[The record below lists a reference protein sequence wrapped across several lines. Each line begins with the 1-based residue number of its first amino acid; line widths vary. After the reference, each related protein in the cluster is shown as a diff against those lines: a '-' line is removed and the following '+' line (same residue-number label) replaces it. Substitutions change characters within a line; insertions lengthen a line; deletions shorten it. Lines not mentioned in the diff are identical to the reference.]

1 MFERIRRHRDK
12 KVFYFHGWSG
22 FGAAP
27 VLRSIAQE
35 LRSIKAKKK
44 TPPELRFDRILYIDC
59 SAWKSRREM
68 QKKIAEELELDP
80 ETMAMFGK
88 QDEEDDFNGVDHD
101 SRDLLRS
108 VSTVIDQTLIH
119 RKSIMIFLN
128 GGQYEVDIRSFGINP
143 EYRDHTIIWTF
154 KRQYLT
160 ILGDDHYTEIRDKL
174 RYTDLFVSSGQPADG
189 LTFSEFCALLREEAA
204 NIVARHP
211 CMRDV
216 NLTMVTECCLYELFM
231 QYSFHRATKFAWTAH
246 APNYWMCDGII
257 KDDGKKEICRSIL
270 HQEIRWECNASQLGL
285 VFKKLMEDPEAP
297 FFLVEDATS
306 FSKNQPCRWICVT
319 SKGFNNIQA
328 DMKARFGRVSSLF
341 VALDNTWLS
350 YLFLTPP
357 PCLPSGFL
365 KHCSSL
371 GVLVLSHCA
380 FSFVSPPFLLC
391 NKLRFLGLD
400 RCTHDNT
407 SEAENN
413 TKWTCL
419 QNLWVLDVRYT
430 EWDDILS
437 EEKIDNMANLIELNI
452 EGSMCWELTTRL
464 HGRLPYLRRLRIIKP
479 THKAEASTEIS
490 NSFMDKTELEILDLS
505 GNRELEKLSMS
516 SSMAR
521 SLRMLILDG
530 CDGLE
535 DVVVPDGLPSSLRLF
550 SFDGY
555 GPAAHWRSSSEL
567 LSLQSCERKRSPP
580 DADKRV
586 VKTFKISLQ
595 GCTQLENLFVR
606 GLPNLEE
613 LDLSG
618 SAIKVFDL
626 TTMVV
631 NVPGLKRLFLLGCEH
646 LSAIK
651 WGPFGQ
657 LKLKL
662 LCIDTRHRRVSGFTR
677 PSLAQHKS
685 FSLQL
690 HATLADAR
698 LMRSLLDL
706 IIHYDEFRGI
716 YYFNIQVTSSID
728 SGGGVPLDT
737 TNKEM
742 IQIQP
747 GSNQHRHV
755 LVSHYRDV
763 FSKIGDAP
771 MLVFPQPPTQQLDH
785 HIEIGGGSRA
795 LESGLTSDSL
805 CDVINWYVESMHLH
819 DASTSMV
826 AYSLEHLKWIRVES
840 CPRIETV
847 FTSNVEEYSEYA
859 NKLET
864 IWVSDL
870 QKALCIWSICTISL
884 FLSFENLKHLH
895 LRSCPRLQFVLPVWV
910 TSFPSLETL
919 HIIHCGDLTHVFVL
933 NEKFPEE
940 EIVSHGV
947 PFPKL
952 TTIHLHDLPKLQG
965 IMCEEVKMLAP
976 ALKTIRI
983 RGCFGLRRLPAL
995 QPGVRVEMEKDVWD
1009 ALEWDAGHCSDLFKP
1024 PVHSRYYRRRRLLRG
1039 TVLRYVHLPAYIGLR
1054 IDQ

>member
-174 RYTDLFVSSGQPADG
+174 RYTDLFVSSGRPADG

-216 NLTMVTECCLYELFM
+216 NLTM
-231 QYSFHRATKFAWTAH
+231 
-246 APNYWMCDGII
+246 
-257 KDDGKKEICRSIL
+257 
-270 HQEIRWECNASQLGL
+270 
-285 VFKKLMEDPEAP
+285 
-297 FFLVEDATS
+297 
-306 FSKNQPCRWICVT
+306 PCRWICVT

-350 YLFLTPP
+350 SLFLTPP

-400 RCTHDNT
+400 CCTHDNT

-505 GNRELEKLSMS
+505 GNRELEKISMS

-567 LSLQSCERKRSPP
+567 LSLQSCERERSPP

-651 WGPFGQ
+651 WDPFGQ

-785 HIEIGGGSRA
+785 HIEIGGGSCA

-1009 ALEWDAGHCSDLFKP
+1009 ALEWDAGQCSDLFKP

-1039 TVLRYVHLPAYIGLR
+1039 TVLR
-1054 IDQ
+1054 